1 MWKSLASVVVFAWS
15 IVATSAAE
23 NHSNKI
29 DVIIANS
36 LKRQRQEM
44 PKPISDE
51 TFIRRAYIDI
61 AGRIP
66 TYDEGQSFTN
76 RKELIN
82 KLLDSRGYTENMF
95 NFWAD
100 LLRLKKRLSNNVNGA
115 NYIFW
120 VKDQIADNVSYD
132 VMVKRLL
139 TSSGSIWEN
148 PQVGY
153 FLRDEGMLLD
163 NVSNTFQAFAGM
175 DISCAQCHDHPFDD
189 WTQFDYYNLTAFF
202 GQIDTRNRNNNNGE
216 LKRIRDEATKMDK
229 GEGRGTINK
238 VNQFI
243 RYGYQYNVEDN
254 DKKFLKLPHDYQ
266 YRDGKP
272 NEKVRAMT
280 VMGKH
285 VREHKNRDGLRNDFA
300 EWLTADTHP
309 FFAANIVN
317 RLWDRAFGFPLID
330 GLNDI
335 TTSDKLRKSKNDEL
349 LRYLTT
355 VIKKVNYDTKQFNR
369 ILFNTRFYQSQADA
383 EGKFRGPALRRMTAA
398 QFWDSLVTLQV
409 GDPDQWQPPRYEEE
423 YLKVFSDISQI
434 NAPDAV
440 KKLNEY
446 NSLNKKYYSNAP
458 KLGSLLA
465 VRSSHIFDNSKN
477 TNFLIEFGRSDRELI
492 QKGDQDGNITQILV
506 LMNSPLAS
514 TLGSKISFAMKKAQ
528 SAPKEK
534 SLEILF
540 YSFLGRMPSAEEK
553 KALGEA
559 DLYDVV
565 WVLLNSHEMK
575 LIT

>member
-1 MWKSLASVVVFAWS
+1 MCKLLAGLSLLFITAFSGV
-15 IVATSAAE
+15 AAE
-23 NHSNKI
+23 NYSNKI
-29 DVIIANS
+29 DVIIANN

-51 TFIRRAYIDI
+51 KFIRRVYIDI

-66 TYDEGQSFTN
+66 TYDEGQSFTS

-82 KLLDSRGYTENMF
+82 KLLDSQGYTENMF

-100 LLRLKKRLSNNVNGA
+100 LLRIKKRLSNNVNGA

-120 VKDQIADNVSYD
+120 IKDQIATNASYD
-132 VMVKRLL
+132 VMVRKLL
-139 TSSGSIWEN
+139 TGSGSIWEN
-148 PQVGY
+148 PEVGY

-189 WTQFDYYNLTAFF
+189 WSQLEYYNLTAFF
-202 GQIDTRNRNNNNGE
+202 GQIDTRDRNGKNPE
-216 LKRIRDEATKMDK
+216 FKRIKDEATKMDEGK
-229 GEGRGTINK
+229 GKGTINK

-243 RYGYQYNVEDN
+243 RYGYQYNVADN

-272 NEKVRAMT
+272 NEKVRAKT
-280 VMGKH
+280 VLGKH
-285 VREHKNRDGLRNDFA
+285 VREHKNRTRLRNDFA
-300 EWLTADTHP
+300 LWLTADTHP

-355 VIKKVNYDTKQFNR
+355 VIKSVGYNTKEFNK

-409 GDPDQWQPPRYEEE
+409 GNPDQWQPPRYEED
-423 YLKVFSDISQI
+423 YLNVFSDISEI
-434 NAPDAV
+434 NAADAV

-446 NSLNKKYYSNAP
+446 NSLNKKYYHNAP

-465 VRSSHIFDNSKN
+465 IRSSHIFDNSKN

-492 QKGDQDGNITQILV
+492 QNGDEDGNITQILV

-514 TLGSKISFAMKKAQ
+514 TLGSKMSFAMKKAQ
-528 SAPKEK
+528 SAASEQ

-540 YSFLGRMPSAEEK
+540 YSFLGRMPTADEK
-553 KALGEA
+553 KALKDT